1 MYLKEVAN
9 PAMSMGNFLPP
20 LPPTKPE
27 ILFVV
32 GSSIGEEIPKG
43 LKNRKWKFNEKQY
56 YHTASVSSICA
67 NLINPTG
74 NIAIVFN
81 FLNSSKRSR
90 E

>member
-43 LKNRKWKFNEKQY
+43 LKN
-56 YHTASVSSICA
+56 VSENLTKNSTITLPA
-67 NLINPTG
+67 FPPYVLNLINPTG